1 MSLPS
6 SITHAA
12 WGVEHS
18 LAAPFNTCVVTDY
31 SENTES
37 QHQYEYDQRGAVAG
51 AVVYD
56 KRVTI
61 TATIQVP
68 KNISLPAVGALIAID
83 GKSCLLTSCDVV
95 QNNQAYRKVSITAE
109 RYSTDFSNSNV
120 ISATG
125 SSEA

>member
-1 MSLPS
+1 M
-6 SITHAA
+6 
-12 WGVEHS
+12 
-18 LAAPFNTCVVTDY
+18 
-31 SENTES
+31 
-37 QHQYEYDQRGAVAG
+37 
-51 AVVYD
+51 VYD

-68 KNISLPAVGALIAID
+68 KNISLPAVGALITID